1 MFVAALYLIANG
13 GWIFAKAELAQVLVE
28 RSWRSSHGGERHL
41 PWPWADTWPVARLQ
55 LAAKD
60 IDLYVLSGA
69 QGNSLAFGPG
79 HDSGSVLPGSKGFSV
94 IGGHRD
100 THFTFLQQ
108 LALDD
113 EMWVSN
119 INGEKVKLRVHEITV
134 IDTCKSDMMIKGNNP
149 ENIKVGSTLSTDEFA
164 SDRFDFM
171 LSNPPY
177 GKSWASEQ
185 KNIYLKLNKNYAEM
199 IARQWHLPLYGSAF
213 IIAVELPSSY
223 LKKFAIESFG
233 LAEHR
238 QYCIPAVELG
248 NVNKQLSSK
257 ITVVSGLVH
266 HRVGSAKRLAPLL
279 NMTELKLIA

>member
-1 MFVAALYLIANG
+1 MAAMKLLKHRYALFIVGVFVVALYLIANG

-28 RSWRSSHGGERHL
+28 RSWRSSHGDERHL

-113 EMWVSN
+113 KMWVSN
-119 INGEKVKLRVHEITV
+119 INGEKVKLRVHDITV
-134 IDTCKSDMMIKGNNP
+134 IDTFKS
-149 ENIKVGSTLSTDEFA
+149 
-164 SDRFDFM
+164 
-171 LSNPPY
+171 
-177 GKSWASEQ
+177 
-185 KNIYLKLNKNYAEM
+185 
-199 IARQWHLPLYGSAF
+199 
-213 IIAVELPSSY
+213 
-223 LKKFAIESFG
+223 
-233 LAEHR
+233 
-238 QYCIPAVELG
+238 
-248 NVNKQLSSK
+248 
-257 ITVVSGLVH
+257 
-266 HRVGSAKRLAPLL
+266 PLL
-279 NMTELKLIA
+279 SPPALFPVDGRMLALVTCYPFDDFIPGGPLRYVVTLTDF